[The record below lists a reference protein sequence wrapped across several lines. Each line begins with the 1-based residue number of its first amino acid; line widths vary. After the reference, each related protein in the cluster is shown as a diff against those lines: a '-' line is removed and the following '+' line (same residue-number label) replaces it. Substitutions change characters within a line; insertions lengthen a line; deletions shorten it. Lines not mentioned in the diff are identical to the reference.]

1 VNTAPGAS
9 GDSGAHDFARATAH
23 HAAGRID
30 EAIAAYSALLEN
42 NPAHAELR
50 YRLGVAYS
58 ALRNFR
64 AAAGHLAEA
73 TRLAPQQVAAWAAL
87 GLALRELG
95 ELAPALDAFARARG
109 IDPAFPQVNG
119 QMGLV
124 LQSLGRLDEAV
135 ERFAEEAARF
145 PGLARN
151 HNNLGMALAA
161 MGREAEAIEA
171 FTTAVRLDKDYL
183 HAHSNLAAIFHRK
196 GDLLAAEAGYRQ
208 VLRLSPDNAKAHSRL
223 GHILTTMWRAQ
234 EAEAHLRRAMEL
246 DPDDPAP
253 PRTLAYV
260 LRRLNR
266 VDEARAVARE
276 MLRRRPDDLQAA
288 VVDKL
293 ALPPVYES
301 TVALV
306 QSRERYARGLD
317 ELAEDIER
325 YAADAAQVLS
335 LAWENF
341 HLAYQGGDDRPL
353 QEKYARLLAGLA
365 SRAAPQYF
373 VDRPGRA
380 LARGERIRVG
390 FLSSFFRDSTVGKY
404 FRSWVT
410 GLDRSRFDV
419 FVYYTGHV
427 KDGFSD
433 SLAQSVEHY
442 RRILDSAPRVANV
455 VIGDRLDVL
464 VHPEVGMDVSSYLL
478 AGFRLAP
485 VQCAGWGHPVTTG
498 QANID
503 WYLTCADMEPAG
515 AEAHYSERLARLPG
529 LGTRYAMPR
538 GSSVRTRE
546 DLGLPAEGTL
556 YLCPQSLFKIHPD
569 NDALFARVLA
579 GDPAGRLVF
588 FRDHDGPLTQAYR
601 ARLLAALAAHGVN
614 GASRTVFLER
624 LGHEDYLRVNALCD
638 VMLDTLHWSG
648 GNTTLDAIAAEL
660 PLVTLPGAF
669 MRGRQS
675 FGMLRTLGLEE
686 TGGMVAADEQEYARL
701 AVRLG
706 TDRAWRKE
714 VCAMLRERAGR
725 LFDRDEPIAAFQE
738 FLNGLAV
745 RAD

>member
-1 VNTAPGAS
+1 MRGAQ
-9 GDSGAHDFARATAH
+9 GPPEAHEFARACEH

-50 YRLGVAYS
+50 YRLGVACS
-58 ALRNFR
+58 AQRDFR

-73 TRLAPQQVAAWAAL
+73 TRLAPQQAAAWAAL
-87 GLALRELG
+87 GLAFRELG
-95 ELAPALDAFARARG
+95 DLAPALDAFARARA

-124 LQSLGRLDEAV
+124 LQSLGRLHEAV
-135 ERFAEEAARF
+135 ERLAEEVARF
-145 PGLARN
+145 PTLARN
-151 HNNLGMALAA
+151 HNNLGMALAIT
-161 MGREAEAIEA
+161 GREAEATEA
-171 FTTAVRLDKDYL
+171 FTTAVRLDKDYV
-183 HAHSNLAAIFHRK
+183 HAHANLAAIFHRK
-196 GDLLAAEAGYRQ
+196 GDLLAAEAAYRQ
-208 VLRLSPDNAKAHSRL
+208 VLRLAPDDAKAQSRL

-234 EAEAHLRRAMEL
+234 EAEPHLRRAMEL
-246 DPDDPAP
+246 DPEDPAP

-266 VDEARAVARE
+266 VDEARALAGE
-276 MLRRRPDDLQAA
+276 MLRRKPDDLQAA
-288 VVDKL
+288 VVEKL

-301 TVALV
+301 KAALV
-306 QSRERYARGLD
+306 RSRERYACGLD
-317 ELAEDIER
+317 ELAAGIER
-325 YAADAAQVLS
+325 YAQDAAQVLS
-335 LAWENF
+335 LVWENF

-353 QEKYARLLAGLA
+353 QERYARLLAELA
-365 SRAAPQYF
+365 RRAAPHYF
-373 VDRPGRA
+373 VDRPPRV

-427 KDGFSD
+427 KDDFSA
-433 SLAQSVEHY
+433 SLAQGVEHY
-442 RRILDSAPRVANV
+442 RRVLDSAPRVADV
-455 VIGDRLDVL
+455 VIADRLDVL

-538 GSSVRTRE
+538 ASGGKTRAQ
-546 DLGLPAEGTL
+546 LGLPEQGTL

-569 NDALFARVLA
+569 NDSLFARVLA
-579 GDPAGRLVF
+579 GDPEGRLVF

-601 ARLLAALAAHGVN
+601 ARLLAELSAHGLD

-648 GNTTLDAIAAEL
+648 GNTTLDAIAAGL

-675 FGMLRTLGLEE
+675 LGMLRTLGLEE
-686 TGGMVAADEQEYARL
+686 RGGMVAKDEEDYASL

-706 TDRAWRKE
+706 TRREWRRE
-714 VCAMLRERAGR
+714 VCAMLRERSRR
-725 LFDRDEPIAAFQE
+725 LFDRDEPIAALQE
-738 FLNGLAV
+738 FLDALVV